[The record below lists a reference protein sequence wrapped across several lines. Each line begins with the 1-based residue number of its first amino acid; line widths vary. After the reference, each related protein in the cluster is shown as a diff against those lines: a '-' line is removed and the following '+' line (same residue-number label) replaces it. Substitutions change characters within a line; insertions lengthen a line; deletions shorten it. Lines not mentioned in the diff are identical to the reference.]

1 MKEIKMLLYL
11 ETELDDAYKI
21 DCKERTNKD
30 KPWIKRESFRS
41 LYENLIELY
50 LKRAEESGFAD
61 IDLED
66 VPAWVLGEVERTLQA
81 DLEISLEDNT

>member
-1 MKEIKMLLYL
+1 MLLYI
-11 ETELDDAYKI
+11 EKDLDRAYKI
-21 DCKERTNKD
+21 DCKERTKED
-30 KPWIKRESFRS
+30 KPWIKREDFRS

-50 LKRAEESGFAD
+50 LKRAEEHVFVD